1 MITLRHAM
9 WMGATG
15 ALGLTL
21 AAASCNGGSTTP
33 DPTAPAPTLTAV
45 TPPLGP
51 TSGTTT
57 LTLTG
62 TNFTSGTTVQIGAAM
77 ATGVAFVSPTQL
89 TAVLPAQPTAF
100 GKVPVVVARPDGQTA
115 TSSDLFGYFAVNVD
129 FAAGSSLAAGNQ
141 PAAAAAGDFNGD
153 GKMDLIVGNQASADL
168 SLLLSTTG
176 GTLSPQAAI
185 STGNAPPAAL
195 AVGDLNGDQK
205 LDIAFITNMGT
216 DVSVLLGN
224 GSGGFSAP
232 TKYPAGT
239 GNRALILAD
248 LNGDK
253 SPDAVVVNN
262 SQGVS
267 VLLSTK
273 DGKLGAAAPFS
284 AGTLPS
290 GVAAGDFNGDGKA
303 DVIIS
308 DVNSNFASILIGS
321 GDGKLGTATQVNLMG
336 PTMAVTA
343 GDFNGDGKLDA
354 AYLTGTGVVMSP
366 GNGSGAFLTPTPA
379 AVGTSPYGL
388 SSGDVN
394 GDGIT
399 DLVVIDIATYK
410 AFVFVSSAT
419 GLGTPKMYGT
429 GMSPAALALGDFDG
443 DKRPDI
449 AVANQASNDVTLLNN
464 KSQ

>member
-15 ALGLTL
+15 TLGLTL
-21 AAASCNGGSTTP
+21 ALASCNGGSNGP
-33 DPTAPAPTLTAV
+33 DPTTPAPTLTAV
-45 TPPLGP
+45 APPLGP

-115 TSSDLFGYFAVNVD
+115 TGSDLFGYFAVSVD

-248 LNGDK
+248 LNGDGLE
-253 SPDAVVVNN
+253 D
-262 SQGVS
+262 
-267 VLLSTK
+267 LLTATSGSRFLWAPQQL
-273 DGKLGAAAPFS
+273 DSRFGAARELNVKP
-284 AGTLPS
+284 AGVVTSLA
-290 GVAAGDFNGDGKA
+290 VGDLNGDGLA
-303 DVIIS
+303 D
-308 DVNSNFASILIGS
+308 L
-321 GDGKLGTATQVNLMG
+321 
-336 PTMAVTA
+336 
-343 GDFNGDGKLDA
+343 
-354 AYLTGTGVVMSP
+354 
-366 GNGSGAFLTPTPA
+366 A
-379 AVGTSPYGL
+379 AVARLVEAGFARQRAW
-388 SSGDVN
+388 
-394 GDGIT
+394 T
-399 DLVVIDIATYK
+399 DPHEAFAVV
-410 AFVFVSSAT
+410 
-419 GLGTPKMYGT
+419 
-429 GMSPAALALGDFDG
+429 LAM
-443 DKRPDI
+443 
-449 AVANQASNDVTLLNN
+449 
-464 KSQ
+464 